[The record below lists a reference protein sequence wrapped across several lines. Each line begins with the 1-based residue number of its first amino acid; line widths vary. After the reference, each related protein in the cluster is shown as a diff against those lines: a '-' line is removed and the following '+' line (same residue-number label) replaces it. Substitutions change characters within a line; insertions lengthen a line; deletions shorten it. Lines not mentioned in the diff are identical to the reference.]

1 VQCTLHLLRLAET
14 VIKFYV
20 FRIMR
25 GWVQGLGDTC
35 ILIRLLTE
43 HSTNIVLPV
52 PADRDM
58 ASNLIS
64 FGPLDHFHDAD
75 ALLVYYTIVY
85 IE

>member
-1 VQCTLHLLRLAET
+1 MFLQAAD
-14 VIKFYV
+14 
-20 FRIMR
+20 RIR
-25 GWVQGLGDTC
+25 AAVQGLGDTC
-35 ILIRLLTE
+35 ILIRVLTE
-43 HSTNIVLPV
+43 HSTYIVL